1 MDILQNFCSWWWAWW
16 IIPAILGWLLGTAM
30 MMKWK
35 TRTEEL
41 ETEVSNLKK
50 KISGLEEDL
59 EACRKRGDEL
69 EADLNKCRAKY
80 KDLERRFSS
89 LQGKYND
96 LESENIILKTKVDDG
111 SNDIQ
116 KIANVKNVSPVVK
129 TETPPPPPPKPP
141 VTEAAGI
148 VAGTAGTGKWAKLKT
163 DNLQIIE
170 GIGPKMNTVLN
181 ENGITDWSVLAG
193 SSLQDLKAILAKY
206 GDKYKI
212 IDPSDWAKQASFAAA
227 KDWEGLMKHQSDDG
241 SPSKARKLLV
251 KLGIINEEA

>member
-1 MDILQNFCSWWWAWW
+1 MEFLQNFCDWWWAWW
-16 IIPAILGWLLGTAM
+16 IVPAILGWLIGRAM

-41 ETEVSNLKK
+41 ETEVINLKK
-50 KISGLEEDL
+50 KISGLEDEL

-69 EADLNKCRAKY
+69 ESDLNKCRAKY

-96 LESENIILKTKVDDG
+96 LESENIILKSKKDE
-111 SNDIQ
+111 SNDVQ
-116 KIANVKNVSPVVK
+116 KIADIKETKPVEKIIV
-129 TETPPPPPPKPP
+129 PPAPKPP

-148 VAGTAGTGKWAKLKT
+148 VAGTAGSGKWAKLKT

-170 GIGPKMNTVLN
+170 GIGPKMNEVLN
-181 ENGITDWSVLAG
+181 ENGIKDWSVLAA
-193 SSLQDLKAILAKY
+193 SSLEELKAILAKY

-212 IDPSDWAKQASFAAA
+212 IDPSDWAKQASYAAN

-241 SPSKARKLLV
+241 SPSKARNLLI
-251 KLGIINEEA
+251 KLGIISEE